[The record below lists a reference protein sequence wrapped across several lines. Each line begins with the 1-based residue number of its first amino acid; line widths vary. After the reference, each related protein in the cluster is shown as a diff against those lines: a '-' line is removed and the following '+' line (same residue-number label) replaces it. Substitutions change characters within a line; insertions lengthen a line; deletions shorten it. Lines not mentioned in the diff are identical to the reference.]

1 MALHHSF
8 SDDYEELPY
17 PQEYD
22 YLWTEERYSKFE
34 ENGAGVLSPSWW
46 FGQEEGAEERQGLVT
61 SVSPLL
67 AAFVVG
73 VAYSALLLLAPLINP
88 PEKPR
93 LENDPL
99 CGFPTGGQ
107 VLSLLKINIKLSLF
121 SSGGVL
127 VGL

>member
-34 ENGAGVLSPSWW
+34 GNGAGVLSPSWW
-46 FGQEEGAEERQGLVT
+46 FGQQDKAEDRQGLA

-73 VAYSALLLLAPLINP
+73 VAYSALLLLAPLVNP
-88 PEKPR
+88 PQRPK

-107 VLSLLKINIKLSLF
+107 VPSLLENNI
-121 SSGGVL
+121 
-127 VGL
+127 